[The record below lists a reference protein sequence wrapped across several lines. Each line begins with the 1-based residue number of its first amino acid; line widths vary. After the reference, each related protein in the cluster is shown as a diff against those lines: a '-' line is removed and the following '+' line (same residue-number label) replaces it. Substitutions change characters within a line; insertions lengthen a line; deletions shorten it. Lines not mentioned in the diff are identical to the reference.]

1 MSSVVIAGDTS
12 GTVTL
17 AAPAVAGTTTLTL
30 PSTSGTVLTSANT
43 FGAGTGPAF
52 SAYLSSN
59 QTISDAV
66 ATKITCQTEEW
77 DTNSNYDNATNYR
90 FTPTVAGYYQ
100 ANGMASISQTTQVD
114 TTIWIYKNGSAWK
127 RGFGITIT
135 SSSKQQLVVSC
146 LVYLNGSSDYIE
158 LYGYSDGTGN
168 ATINSDVTTTYF
180 QAFLARA
187 A

>member
-1 MSSVVIAGDTS
+1 MASLVLSGNTS
-12 GTVTL
+12 GSVTISS
-17 AAPAVAGTTTLTL
+17 PAVSGTTTLTL
-30 PSTSGTVLTSANT
+30 PTTSGTVITTGST
-43 FGAGTGPAF
+43 FAGTGPTF

-59 QTISDAV
+59 QTISDNV

-100 ANGMASISQTTQVD
+100 ANAMVSISQTAQSD

-127 RGFGITIT
+127 RGAGLTAT
-135 SSSKQQLVVSC
+135 SSKQQLVVSC
-146 LVYLNGSSDYIE
+146 LVYLNGSTDYIE
-158 LYGYSDGTGN
+158 LYGFSDGTGN
-168 ATINSDVTTTYF
+168 ATITGGTITYF